1 MLSKSMYLQIIFR
14 VALIVITTI
23 GSSYLILQN
32 QYILGGLLL
41 FIVFLQAIFLI
52 QYLNRNN
59 EKIAFFFECLKND
72 DFTLHFSENEK
83 STAFPELHKNINAL
97 NKKVQRIYQQNKI
110 QELYYEEILNQAEI
124 GMLTFNK
131 EGHILFANPR
141 VEQLLNYAPLN
152 HVNQLER
159 VDSKLH
165 QLFSKLEAFDREL
178 IQLKNERG
186 KIELVLKSKS
196 ILLNNEELLLV
207 VIQDIHKE
215 LDEKETDSW
224 LKLIRVLTHEIMN
237 SVSPITS
244 ISESILS
251 HLSEHQKA
259 IPIEKLSEAK
269 LNASIKGLEV
279 IKDQGGALMDFV
291 QSYRTFLNVPRPEK
305 SLVSAQDMF
314 QKIKVLQQ
322 SKTPEVRIETLIDP
336 PTLEYFCDEQ
346 QVTQVLINLCKN
358 AAQAVAHQQ
367 EKKIQI
373 IGRIQENQKVIE
385 VWDNGPGI
393 PEELHEEIF
402 IPFFTTKEDGTGV
415 GLSLSRQI
423 IRQHGG
429 SLDFSSSKKKGTKFK
444 ISF

>member
-1 MLSKSMYLQIIFR
+1 MLSKSLYIQIILR
-14 VALIVITTI
+14 VFLIVTFAM
-23 GSSYLILQN
+23 GASYFIIKQ
-32 QYILGGLLL
+32 QYILGGLFL
-41 FIVFLQAIFLI
+41 VFVIAQAFLLI

-59 EKIAFFFECLKND
+59 KKIAFFFECLKND
-72 DFTLHFSENEK
+72 DFTLHFTENEK

-141 VEQLLNYAPLN
+141 VEQLLNYSPL
-152 HVNQLER
+152 HHINQLER
-159 VDSKLH
+159 VDDTLFK
-165 QLFSKLEAFDREL
+165 LFSKLEPFDREL
-178 IQLKNERG
+178 IQLKNERE

-196 ILLNNEELLLV
+196 ILLQDEELLLV

-215 LDEKETDSW
+215 LNEKETDSW

-244 ISESILS
+244 ISESILG
-251 HLSEHQKA
+251 HLSTEQKA
-259 IPIEKLSEAK
+259 IPIADLSESK

-279 IKDQGGALMDFV
+279 IKDQGAALMDFV
-291 QSYRTFLNVPRPEK
+291 QSYRTFLNVPLPTKRI
-305 SLVSAQDMF
+305 VSATDLLN
-314 QKIKVLQQ
+314 KIKVLQN
-322 SKTPEVRIETLIDP
+322 SKTAEISIEVDIHPKD
-336 PTLEYFCDEQ
+336 LEFYCDESQ
-346 QVTQVLINLCKN
+346 ISQVLINLCKN
-358 AAQAVAHQQ
+358 AAQAIQDQ
-367 EKKIQI
+367 ETPKIKL
-373 IGRIQENQKVIE
+373 IGRIQDDFKIIE

-393 PEELHEEIF
+393 PDELQEEIF

-429 SLDFSSSKKKGTKFK
+429 SLDFSTSKQGTCF
-444 ISF
+444 IIQF